1 MAAPDFS
8 SPAGQPDPA
17 TTPTPEPVIPISGT
31 APRRIEPRRFAWVDA
46 FTYKVFGGNP
56 AVVVPL
62 EVWPDSK
69 WLQRVAGEMNQS
81 ETAFV
86 VPNGAGFDL
95 RWFTPV
101 TEVDLCGHATLA
113 AAFALWHFNLAPAGK
128 QIEFTTR
135 SGVLTA
141 EPSGGWIELDFPLVP
156 SESCAPP
163 PGLLESLGLTG
174 GDAWRPLVRHVGQN
188 RFDYL
193 IEVVDESV
201 VRSVSPDFGALAR
214 VECRGV
220 IVTSLSNDQRFD
232 FVSRFFAPRAG
243 VDEDPV
249 TGSAHCCL
257 AHYWGSR
264 FGKSEL
270 SGQQVSSRRGVVQ
283 MRIVGPRVKLGGQ
296 AVLVAEGTLYA

>member
-1 MAAPDFS
+1 MTGPDFTDRGSPDSPPVS
-8 SPAGQPDPA
+8 SAPQAAGG
-17 TTPTPEPVIPISGT
+17 VS
-31 APRRIEPRRFAWVDA
+31 RRIEPRRFAWVDA

-62 EVWPDSK
+62 DSWPDSK
-69 WLQRVAGEMNQS
+69 WLQRVANEMNQS
-81 ETAFV
+81 DTAFV
-86 VPNGAGFDL
+86 VANGAGFDL

-101 TEVDLCGHATLA
+101 TEIDLCGHATLA
-113 AAFALWHFNLAPAGK
+113 AAFAIWHFGLAPAGK

-141 EPSGGWIELDFPLVP
+141 EPNGGWIELDFPIVP
-156 SESCAPP
+156 CEPCAPP
-163 PGLLESLGLTG
+163 HGLLEALGLYG
-174 GDAWRPLVRHVGQN
+174 GDSWRPLVKYFGRN
-188 RFDYL
+188 RFDY
-193 IEVVDESV
+193 IVEVADEATL
-201 VRSVSPDFGALAR
+201 RSMSPDFGALAR

-220 IVTSLSNDQRFD
+220 IATSISNDQRFD
-232 FVSRFFAPRAG
+232 FLSRFFAPRAG
-243 VDEDPV
+243 IDEDPV

-257 AHYWGSR
+257 AHYWGAK

-270 SGQQVSSRRGVVQ
+270 TGQQISSRRGVVQ